1 MLHYHLS
8 ILMFVDIMEV
18 TNRYDLLADCAEQ
31 SAEAESSVMNIL
43 AFGLHN
49 TYTLTP
55 MPESGSDHPTPNSTG
70 GNEASGNITVPLVS
84 IDPYSHHVV
93 AGVALVRKA
102 VDRDFGMGK
111 IPKESYQALLST
123 LEQTLAHLPQSS
135 KSVQA
140 ARTKFSSKVPDNA
153 LPQHQDPYVV
163 WQAQFGEW
171 YGSQ

>member
-8 ILMFVDIMEV
+8 VLMFVDIIEV
-18 TNRYDLLADCAEQ
+18 SNRYDLLAEFAVQ
-31 SAEAESSVMNIL
+31 SAEAETTVMNTL
-43 AFGLHN
+43 VFGLHN
-49 TYTLTP
+49 TYTLDLAADPT
-55 MPESGSDHPTPNSTG
+55 SNHPTPSSV
-70 GNEASGNITVPLVS
+70 ASNTSNTTTVPLVS

-102 VDRDFGMGK
+102 IDRDFGTGK
-111 IPKESYQALLST
+111 IPKESYQNLLSSLERT
-123 LEQTLAHLPQSS
+123 LSCLPQCS

-140 ARTKFSSKVPDNA
+140 ARAKFSPKVPDET
-153 LPQHQDPYVV
+153 LPQHQDPYIV